1 MDSEGEF
8 SRMKPVLVLG
18 ATGYVGARLVPRLRA
33 KGYPVRAAGRSAGKL
48 RLRPFAADQGVELV
62 EADVRDLGS
71 LRRACAGCSAAYYL
85 VHSMDPGQRDFSA
98 ADREGADNMAR
109 AAEREGL
116 SRILYLGGLVEPGAG
131 MSEHLRSRAEVAD
144 ILASGSIPVTTL
156 RAAMIIG
163 AGSGSFEI
171 LRYLVDRLPV
181 MITPSWVGTESQP
194 IAVQNVLDYLVGCL
208 AVPETAGQTY
218 DIGVPEVVTYRRLM
232 ELYAEEARLP
242 KRRIVPVPVL
252 TPWLSSYWIDLI
264 TPVPASLARPL
275 AEGLSS
281 RLLCLDD
288 RIRSLI
294 PVELI
299 DCRSAIGAAI
309 RHSRWEFAGADGSAP
324 DGGFPEAG
332 TLPGDPAW
340 AGGTMYT
347 DHHRIALAA
356 TPEEVWS
363 PVARIGGRTGW
374 YYGDWLWK
382 VRGILDR
389 LVGGVGIRRG
399 RRKDEE
405 LLPGDPVDF
414 WRVAA
419 VEPCRRLRMVAE
431 MKLPGCATLEFRV
444 QKESDRITWLH
455 QISVFVPR
463 GLAGILYWRAVDP
476 FHHFVF
482 SGMLEG
488 IARETKKTVI
498 AGPEHVSPGTVPAR
512 RGFRQE
518 LPS

>member
-1 MDSEGEF
+1 
-8 SRMKPVLVLG
+8 
-18 ATGYVGARLVPRLRA
+18 
-33 KGYPVRAAGRSAGKL
+33 
-48 RLRPFAADQGVELV
+48 
-62 EADVRDLGS
+62 
-71 LRRACAGCSAAYYL
+71 
-85 VHSMDPGQRDFSA
+85 
-98 ADREGADNMAR
+98 
-109 AAEREGL
+109 
-116 SRILYLGGLVEPGAG
+116 
-131 MSEHLRSRAEVAD
+131 
-144 ILASGSIPVTTL
+144 
-156 RAAMIIG
+156 
-163 AGSGSFEI
+163 
-171 LRYLVDRLPV
+171 
-181 MITPSWVGTESQP
+181 
-194 IAVQNVLDYLVGCL
+194 
-208 AVPETAGQTY
+208 
-218 DIGVPEVVTYRRLM
+218 
-232 ELYAEEARLP
+232 
-242 KRRIVPVPVL
+242 
-252 TPWLSSYWIDLI
+252 
-264 TPVPASLARPL
+264 
-275 AEGLSS
+275 
-281 RLLCLDD
+281 
-288 RIRSLI
+288 
-294 PVELI
+294 
-299 DCRSAIGAAI
+299 
-309 RHSRWEFAGADGSAP
+309 
-324 DGGFPEAG
+324 
-332 TLPGDPAW
+332 
-340 AGGTMYT
+340 MYT